1 MQQQIM
7 NRIRRQ
13 FVLGSILAS
22 SSLAFTQSMPR
33 FAGVTPS
40 NMTPEVALGSP
51 VLIRPATPPCAKFVE
66 PFDIDDYNGPL
77 NRIVGR
83 FSQRVESSTVHVPRH
98 HSGLRPCSMDASDKF
113 RLFVQDSAD
122 PVNFLSAAWS
132 ASVAQL
138 SHDDAADKQGLAGYG
153 KRYSAAIIDN
163 VAGDFFGT
171 FLYPAIFHQDPRYY
185 QMAQGPVK
193 ARLGHALAH
202 RFVAQSDSGKRMLN
216 YSEWFYVTSSSA
228 LGNLYHPGNARGFG
242 PAASHVG
249 FSVANDMAWDVV
261 REFWPEITRKFRLP
275 FRTHNDHPYASN
287 LPAPREQ
294 AKPVAAIASS
304 EPVAEAVW

>member
-1 MQQQIM
+1 M
-7 NRIRRQ
+7 
-13 FVLGSILAS
+13 
-22 SSLAFTQSMPR
+22 
-33 FAGVTPS
+33 
-40 NMTPEVALGSP
+40 ALVSP
-51 VLIRPATPPCAKFVE
+51 VLIRSATPPCAKFVE

-83 FSQRVESSTVHVPRH
+83 FTQRVENSTVHVSRH
-98 HSGLRPCSMDASDKF
+98 RSGLKPCSMDASDKF
-113 RLFVQDSAD
+113 RLFVQDSVD
-122 PVNFLSAAWS
+122 PVNFLGAAWS
-132 ASVAQL
+132 AGAAQL
-138 SHDDAADKQGLAGYG
+138 ARDDAADNQGAAGYG

-185 QMAQGPVK
+185 RMAQGPAK
-193 ARLGHALAH
+193 TRLSHALAH

-216 YSEWFYVTSSSA
+216 YSEWFSVASSSA

-275 FRTHNDHPYASN
+275 FRTHNDHPYADN
-287 LPAPREQ
+287 LPATHEQ
-294 AKPVAAIASS
+294 VKPVVAVTSN
-304 EPVAEAVW
+304 EPATEAVR